1 MANTLNN
8 LCNKIDVGLNTTS
21 STVMAEGLVDNKA
34 ELAAV
39 ELELSTIWATINGIQ
54 DTVMVKLDEVK
65 SAYGI
70 KVML

>member
-1 MANTLNN
+1 
-8 LCNKIDVGLNTTS
+8 
-21 STVMAEGLVDNKA
+21 MAEGLVDNKA

-54 DTVMVKLDEVK
+54 ETVMVKLDEVK